1 MTIEGFFVIY
11 FLESTFK
18 GVQRKEETVEMGT
31 PATRGLDPERV
42 FSLISTGDYS
52 RIVGMLN
59 STPGIRGIRDAN
71 GATTD
76 HWLAFYHGLDG
87 SLNRLS
93 TDRHGNLP
101 IFYTALAG
109 VNVSHLHEE
118 ETCRNK
124 HGRTYQEVQ
133 QAKTR
138 EEKIRM
144 MFGEG
149 GSNVSW

>member
-1 MTIEGFFVIY
+1 LTIEGFFVIY
-11 FLESTFK
+11 FLESTVK
-18 GVQRKEETVEMGT
+18 GGQRKEETVEMGT
-31 PATRGLDPERV
+31 PATCRPDPESI
-42 FSLISTGDYS
+42 FLAISTDGPQAVAG
-52 RIVGMLN
+52 ILN
-59 STPGIRGIRDAN
+59 SVVGAREVRDAN